1 MKKTIC
7 VLLALLLAAGVFSGC
22 TAQNQTGA
30 KKSIVVT
37 VFPIYDWVMNLL
49 GDAADEWDVT
59 FLLDDG
65 VDLHSYQPTAQ
76 DMVKI
81 AACDVFLYVGGTSDA
96 WVADARKGT
105 VNPNQQALNLIEIL
119 GSGAKEE
126 ELVEGMQAE
135 EAEEDG
141 EETEYDEHV
150 WLSLKNAELF
160 VSTIAETLSAI
171 DRENAAL
178 YGANALNYLQALS
191 TLDAEYS
198 AMVAAAKRTTV
209 LFGDRF
215 PFRYLTDDYGLTYYA
230 AFVGCSAEAEA
241 SFETVIFLAG
251 KVDELDLPVVLTL
264 EGTDHSLARTI
275 ISNTNAK
282 TAQIVTINSMQST
295 TAKDTEAGQ
304 TYLGIMEQ
312 NLEALRQ
319 ALN

>member
-22 TAQNQTGA
+22 TSQNQTGA

-96 WVADARKGT
+96 WVADARKGA
-105 VNPNQQALNLIEIL
+105 VNPNQQAINLIEIL

-191 TLDAEYS
+191 ALDAEYS

-275 ISNTNAK
+275 IGNTNAK
-282 TAQIVTINSMQST
+282 TTQIVTINSMQST

>member
-96 WVADARKGT
+96 WVADARKGA

-191 TLDAEYS
+191 ALDAEYS
-198 AMVAAAKRTTV
+198 AMVATAKRTTV